1 MRTGFRKILRDLWRS
16 KGRTLLAV
24 LSIFIGVFAVGTIS
38 GMKELLPDRMLASY
52 GATNPAHI
60 VILLNGGVTDDDITS
75 LSRVPGVLGVE
86 GNGGVD
92 AQWRLTPD
100 MPWRDGSFVMRKY
113 EQQKFN
119 TIELLS
125 GTWPT
130 RDTVA
135 VDTTAVES
143 LGLPTQGMVTVKIN
157 NRERELRIAGVVRD
171 LAINS
176 PAFGGKAMFYIT
188 QEMADT
194 IFGWGRYRTLRVQI
208 PTFSQQ
214 EAEAV
219 VSRLKP
225 QLEKIGAPIFFYQ
238 IYPPNKHPAE
248 DTLNGIILILSVMAI
263 LSLGLG
269 LFLVINTVNAIVSQ
283 QVPQIGVM
291 KAIGGSTRQM
301 LVLYLSGV
309 LVYGLI
315 ALLLAVPLA
324 ALASNSITGG
334 MLKLMAIPAD
344 PALRLSRQAV
354 TQQVIIALL
363 VPLLAALWPIFAGVR
378 ITVRQAISSYGI
390 GGSFGKGLLDRLL
403 SRLRFLPRT
412 ASLTIRNTFRR
423 KGRVVLTEITL
434 IMAGVVF
441 IMVLSSAG
449 SFTYTLNYV
458 LDSLGLR
465 VLINFQQPYRVDEI
479 MAVIKAQPQIDQA
492 EMQLLQPSTAFR
504 QAEADKGEDVF
515 VGAVRPDSSIMKLQV
530 TAGRWL
536 VPADE
541 HAVVL
546 NRDRA
551 QKLGVAVGDKVWLGL
566 KGTDHKSEWT
576 VVGTVFD
583 LSNMQRKVYV
593 PLETFQR
600 EMGLVGRSSSV
611 WATTLPDNV
620 ATQLQME
627 KALRDTF
634 NARGLRVG
642 GTETQ
647 AKDLAD
653 LENRFGIITKM
664 LMVMSILIAA
674 VGAIGLAGTLSIN
687 VLERRREIGVMRAI
701 GASSFT
707 IAGIFIGEGLLLG
720 LIAWAI
726 AIPLSIP
733 VGQAFSKVIGQVIQ
747 FDIMFQF
754 SRNGAL
760 TWFVIIVVLSVL
772 GSLLPAIRATRVSVR
787 ESLAYE

>member
-1 MRTGFRKILRDLWRS
+1 
-16 KGRTLLAV
+16 
-24 LSIFIGVFAVGTIS
+24 
-38 GMKELLPDRMLASY
+38 
-52 GATNPAHI
+52 
-60 VILLNGGVTDDDITS
+60 
-75 LSRVPGVLGVE
+75 
-86 GNGGVD
+86 
-92 AQWRLTPD
+92 
-100 MPWRDGSFVMRKY
+100 
-113 EQQKFN
+113 
-119 TIELLS
+119 
-125 GTWPT
+125 
-130 RDTVA
+130 
-135 VDTTAVES
+135 
-143 LGLPTQGMVTVKIN
+143 
-157 NRERELRIAGVVRD
+157 
-171 LAINS
+171 
-176 PAFGGKAMFYIT
+176 
-188 QEMADT
+188 
-194 IFGWGRYRTLRVQI
+194 
-208 PTFSQQ
+208 
-214 EAEAV
+214 
-219 VSRLKP
+219 
-225 QLEKIGAPIFFYQ
+225 
-238 IYPPNKHPAE
+238 
-248 DTLNGIILILSVMAI
+248 
-263 LSLGLG
+263 LGLG
-269 LFLVINTVNAIVSQ
+269 LFLVINTVNAIVAQ

-309 LVYGLI
+309 LAYGLI

-324 ALASNSITGG
+324 ALASNAITGA
-334 MLKLMAIPAD
+334 MLNLMAIPPD
-344 PALRLSRQAV
+344 PALRFSRQAV
-354 TQQVIIALL
+354 TQQAIIALL

-403 SRLRFLPRT
+403 SRLRFLPRR

-441 IMVLSSAG
+441 IMVLSSAA

-465 VLINFQQPYRVDEI
+465 VLVNFQRPYRVDEI
-479 MAVIKAQPQIDQA
+479 MAVINVQPKIDRA
-492 EMQLLQPSTAFR
+492 EMQFLQPSTAFR

-515 VGAVRPDSSIMKLQV
+515 VSAVQPDSALMKLLV

-551 QKLGVAVGDKVWLGL
+551 EKLGVTVGDKVWLGL
-566 KGTDHKSEWT
+566 EGADHKSEWT
-576 VVGTVFD
+576 VVGIVFD
-583 LSNMQRKVYV
+583 LSLLQRKVYV
-593 PLETFQR
+593 PLEVYQR

-611 WATTLPDNV
+611 WATTLPDNE
-620 ATQLQME
+620 ATQLLME

-634 NARGLRVG
+634 NARGLRVS

-647 AKDLAD
+647 AQDRTN

-720 LIAWAI
+720 LIAWVI
-726 AIPLSIP
+726 AIPLSVP
-733 VGQAFSKVIGQVIQ
+733 VGQAFSKVIGQVIS
-747 FDIMFQF
+747 FDIIFQF
-754 SRNGAL
+754 SWNGAL
-760 TWFVIIVVLSVL
+760 TWLVIIVVLSVL